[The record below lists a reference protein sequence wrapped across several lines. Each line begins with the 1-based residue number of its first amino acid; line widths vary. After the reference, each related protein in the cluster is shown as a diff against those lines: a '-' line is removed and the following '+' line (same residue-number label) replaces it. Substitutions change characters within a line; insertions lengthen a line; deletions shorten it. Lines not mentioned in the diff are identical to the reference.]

1 MPKWNKGMRSDD
13 LNIGALRVLTVVN
26 DLGSLTRAAKA
37 LDTTQPQLSKTLA
50 KLREF
55 FDDRLFVRAG
65 HTLRPT
71 ARATQI
77 LTSAQAVL
85 DAASELEIQPSFDPS
100 TSERVFSLSVSDTG
114 AARLAPDLLLRMRT
128 DAPHVRLTFHQPD
141 SSDLL
146 KMLESGEVDLA
157 IGPFPG
163 LVPGIRRRRLLPATY
178 KVLAVPDHPFIR
190 DQSIQR
196 YRESDHVLVTLGD
209 RWHAHSAVVRRIEQ
223 GVPPE
228 RIVLRVAGFVTAG
241 FVAKRARVLATVPTF
256 QAVVMAEE
264 LGLEVANCPL
274 RLQAVEIAQFWHERF
289 DREAGHIWLR
299 RLVYEVM
306 RKGAQRKHGEP
317 G

>member
-1 MPKWNKGMRSDD
+1 
-13 LNIGALRVLTVVN
+13 
-26 DLGSLTRAAKA
+26 
-37 LDTTQPQLSKTLA
+37 
-50 KLREF
+50 
-55 FDDRLFVRAG
+55 
-65 HTLRPT
+65 
-71 ARATQI
+71 
-77 LTSAQAVL
+77 
-85 DAASELEIQPSFDPS
+85 
-100 TSERVFSLSVSDTG
+100 
-114 AARLAPDLLLRMRT
+114 
-128 DAPHVRLTFHQPD
+128 
-141 SSDLL
+141 
-146 KMLESGEVDLA
+146 
-157 IGPFPG
+157 
-163 LVPGIRRRRLLPATY
+163 
-178 KVLAVPDHPFIR
+178 VLAVPDHPFIR

-209 RWHAHSAVVRRIEQ
+209 RWHAHSAVVRRIEK